1 MKKIDVRTGMPSV
14 QRSRAAFA
22 ARLRERFYDP
32 AFDAVDRDIERI
44 IETAWNAYEESRK
57 SPRTR
62 RAGRDF
68 ADPDYELSIEWL
80 EARRQIRAA
89 EREQKNRRA
98 PSRILIVNGSAR
110 SDQTCPG
117 EISKTWRLATMACD
131 LVRRQRGFEVELL
144 DLSRLTSEFGRQLH
158 SCKACVS
165 TAMPLCHWPCS
176 CYPIMHSVRPTTG
189 WPRSIRNGLP
199 HTA

>member
-165 TAMPLCHWPCS
+165 TAMPLCH
-176 CYPIMHSVRPTTG
+176 
-189 WPRSIRNGLP
+189 
-199 HTA
+199 